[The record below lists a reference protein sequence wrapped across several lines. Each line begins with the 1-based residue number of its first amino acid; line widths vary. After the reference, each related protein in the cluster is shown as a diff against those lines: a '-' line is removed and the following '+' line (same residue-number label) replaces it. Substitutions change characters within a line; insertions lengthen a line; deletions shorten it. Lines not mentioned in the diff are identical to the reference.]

1 MIGYTTH
8 GTNDL
13 EKAVAFYDALFADLD
28 VKQMVPNERIVLW
41 SKKPGGAMLAVA
53 KPFDGEAASVG
64 NGTMVALSVDSA
76 ETVATLHAK
85 ALELGASDE
94 GAPRGSAAAP
104 ACTSA
109 IFATWTATSW
119 PSSRR
124 PHRPLAREMQARA
137 PVVDALIRLR
147 VNRRSS
153 RG

>member
-1 MIGYTTH
+1 MIGYTTL

-28 VKQMVPNERIVLW
+28 VKQMVPNERVVLW

-94 GAPRGSAAAP
+94 GAPGERGGNGMHFGYFRDLDGNKLAFFSPP
-104 ACTSA
+104 A
-109 IFATWTATSW
+109 
-119 PSSRR
+119 
-124 PHRPLAREMQARA
+124 
-137 PVVDALIRLR
+137 
-147 VNRRSS
+147 
-153 RG
+153 